1 MKRQLAVIVIALLP
15 ALLPGA
21 YQDRLSFLNDIPA
34 FVRLETM
41 VLNAENPDACLTAME
56 ELRSDLE
63 SSVAFSKPQLQD
75 WQLTSVRIKADT
87 LVARYMLECP
97 EKNSS
102 LAKSLL
108 KEAETLHKRLQ
119 SEIPSACSAILPA
132 LESDIRSIEYL
143 ASPFFNLSKGLE
155 ATKLI
160 DKAYSENPEEVSVA
174 LMYANRRLYAPAI
187 GGRNIP
193 EAYDILK
200 RLEAFGQLSPWDR
213 FSVLSG
219 IGMALKEQDKKSE
232 AALYLQKAR
241 ELYTGDKNIERTLSE
256 LLGGSI

>member
-1 MKRQLAVIVIALLP
+1 MKRKLAAIVIALLP
-15 ALLPGA
+15 SLLLGA
-21 YQDRLSFLNDIPA
+21 YEDRLSFLNDIPA

-41 VLNAENPDACLTAME
+41 VLNAVDPAACLNAME
-56 ELRSDLE
+56 ELRTDLE
-63 SSVAFSKPQLQD
+63 SGASSKMPLQD
-75 WQLTSVRIKADT
+75 WQLTGVGIKADT

-108 KEAETLHKRLQ
+108 KEADALHKRLQ
-119 SEIPSACSAILPA
+119 SEIPSDCSAILPA

-160 DKAYSENPEEVSVA
+160 DKAYSQTPDEVSVA

-187 GGRNIP
+187 GGRNVH

-219 IGMALKEQDKKSE
+219 IGMALKEQDKRSE

-241 ELYTGDKNIERTLSE
+241 ELYTGDRNIERTLSE